1 MNDKNIKLICKW
13 ASVILVILSM
23 LVLMSGGMK
32 IADKKDLRKFKKT
45 MDTEIP
51 FVGRIE
57 DLDEDD
63 IDDLQDMFDE
73 FDIDFDAKQFVKYS
87 QKTMDVMDDGK
98 ISIKEAVSIIPATKK
113 MIKAL
118 EDNEEISE
126 NFDEEDFETIKKI
139 KSVYTLVLFAFYL
152 TLIIGIAVIVLHV
165 IDNKLPGISIT
176 VINIIWV
183 IAIGVAVNKLNI
195 FLEDEMEADPGF
207 FKMTAGPVWGV
218 LFALMAMLLWMF
230 KDKIAKELIG
240 RGISVPTIR
249 PAIGNTYS
257 ANTNT
262 QELNAAKCQNC
273 GNVLNPGAVFCPSCG
288 TKYEAPQETVQPD
301 EANIEK
307 ENTEEVRTTEYC
319 PNCGAEFDSDAIF
332 CGNCGYKKQ

>member
-1 MNDKNIKLICKW
+1 MNEKNIKLICKW
-13 ASVILVILSM
+13 VSVILVLLSM
-23 LVLMSGGMK
+23 LVLLGGGMK
-32 IADKKDLRKFKKT
+32 IADKKDLRKFKKE
-45 MDTEIP
+45 MGKGIP
-51 FVGRIE
+51 YVGRIE

-73 FDIDFDAKQFVKYS
+73 FEIDLDAERLVKYS
-87 QKTMDVMDDGK
+87 QKTMDVIDDGK
-98 ISIKEAVSIIPATKK
+98 ISIREAVSVLPTMKK

-126 NFDEEDFETIKKI
+126 DFDEEDFEIIEKI
-139 KSVYTLVLFAFYL
+139 KSACTLIVFAFYM
-152 TLIIGIAVIVLHV
+152 TLIIGMAVIVLHV

-183 IAIGVAVNKLNI
+183 IAIGAAVSKANI

-218 LFALMAMLLWMF
+218 IFALMALLLWMF
-230 KDKIAKELIG
+230 KDKIAKELIE
-240 RGISVPTIR
+240 RGISVPTIH
-249 PAIGNTYS
+249 PAIGNIYS

-262 QELNAAKCQNC
+262 RDVNAAKCQNC
-273 GNVLNPGAVFCPSCG
+273 GNILNPGAVFCPSCG
-288 TKYEAPQETVQPD
+288 TKYEAPQETVQ
-301 EANIEK
+301 
-307 ENTEEVRTTEYC
+307 TEESNSEKAQSAEYC